1 MCLRRRM
8 TLSMGSSAG
17 SSTRRATKSSSGSRR
32 QDNNARRWWRL
43 AAIDPKANYLVRWER
58 FGEGRAVYTIS
69 QDGQKIFASTLATNA
84 KEILVD
90 VLHVKN
96 YPCEEWP
103 NLDI

>member
-1 MCLRRRM
+1 
-8 TLSMGSSAG
+8 
-17 SSTRRATKSSSGSRR
+17 
-32 QDNNARRWWRL
+32 
-43 AAIDPKANYLVRWER
+43 VRWER